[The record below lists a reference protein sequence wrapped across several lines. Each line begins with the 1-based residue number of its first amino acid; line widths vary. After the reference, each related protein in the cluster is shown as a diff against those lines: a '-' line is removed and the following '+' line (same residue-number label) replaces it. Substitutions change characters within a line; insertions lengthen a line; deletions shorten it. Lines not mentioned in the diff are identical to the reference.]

1 MGKWYDK
8 FITKQKNKRKTS
20 FIRNIIGGS
29 IYKIS
34 DVRGNTSLADIHT
47 QIDTMRA
54 MAADSQ
60 ISTALNYY
68 ATDSTVANS
77 DGRIIWATSRDS
89 KNKEVA
95 DIINGL
101 FDRWQVN
108 KYARDH
114 IIELATVGNLYMP
127 TTDLYKEEGDSTHN
141 QEKVAIDNNTIAAE
155 DFDIVCSYK
164 IPPENVIHL
173 WHHGKPQG
181 YIFEPEDEISDTK
194 YVRYPES
201 SIIHF
206 SLGGLLGDYTISG
219 KSKEGEVIDYDI
231 QFADPMMAQAVQ
243 PTQTLSLLEDAL
255 LLASMS
261 RVVKFIN
268 VECGNAEDDEI
279 RDILAQIKDAIEQQ
293 LALNTSTG
301 DAQSFVNPQSPNNL
315 IYLPKVNQQD
325 AISIT
330 DLNMAEPSE
339 SDNKLLDH
347 YQNKKLSVLGI
358 PKEAMNYNSAEGLGG
373 AGSVMSQRS
382 ALYANGL
389 QRLQTA
395 YTQGWREAINIYFEK
410 KGLSGFVDTFDLHM
424 CPILT
429 ELSSVQF
436 EKRDSA
442 LSQATAITELLKA
455 LGIADKEEYRVAI
468 TELLADVLPTTSAKV
483 NSWDIDISVEDAE
496 GGMI

>member
-1 MGKWYDK
+1 MGRWYNK
-8 FITKQKNKRKTS
+8 IITKQKKKKTTS
-20 FIRNIIGGS
+20 FLRNIIGGS

-34 DVRGNTSLADIHT
+34 DVRGNTSLSDIHT

-114 IIELATVGNLYMP
+114 IIELATIGNLYIP
-127 TTDLYKEEGDSTHN
+127 TTDLYKEEGDSTYN
-141 QEKVAIDNNTIAAE
+141 QEKVAIDNNTIPTD

-164 IPPENVIHL
+164 VPPENIVHL
-173 WHHGKPQG
+173 WYHGRPEG
-181 YIFEPEDEISDTK
+181 YIFEPEDEVSDTK
-194 YVRYPES
+194 YIRYPES

-206 SLGGLLGDYTISG
+206 SLGGLLGDYTIAG
-219 KSKEGEVIDYDI
+219 KNKDGSVIEYDI

-268 VECGNAEDDEI
+268 VECGNAEEEEI
-279 RDILAQIKDAIEQQ
+279 REILQQIKDAIEQQ

-301 DAQSFVNPQSPNNL
+301 DAQSYVNPQSPNNL

-358 PKEAMNYNSAEGLGG
+358 PKEAMNYNSSEGLGG

-395 YTQGWREAINIYFEK
+395 YIQGWRDAINIYFEK
-410 KGLSGFVDTFDLHM
+410 KGLSGFIDTFDLHM
-424 CPILT
+424 SPILT

-442 LSQATAITELLKA
+442 LSQATAVTELLKA
-455 LGIADKEEYRVAI
+455 LGIEDKEEYRVAI
-468 TELLADVLPTTSAKV
+468 TELLSDVLPTTSAKV
-483 NSWDIDISVEDAE
+483 NSWNIDVSAEEAE